1 MKKLTLALVAALSL
15 STAVF
20 AQESVPGANG
30 QIKFTGTITEK
41 GCTIVAGNSAI
52 VNLGAMPKAALKNSK
67 GAWGESQLK
76 FVDCNLELKD
86 GAKEGVK
93 RLESVQLTINP
104 GFGASFAP
112 ERLWANNGTAEGVG
126 VEVEIADNQGMQKVT
141 PAGITTPLVADI
153 DPVNDSATYQ
163 VRGRMVG
170 DAEVT
175 AGSVESIIS
184 FVASYK

>member
-1 MKKLTLALVAALSL
+1 MKKLTLALVAALSI
-15 STAVF
+15 SSAAF
-20 AQESVPGANG
+20 AQVPGANG

-52 VNLGAMPKAALKNSK
+52 VNLGAMPKAALKNSN

-86 GAKEGVK
+86 GQKK
-93 RLESVQLTINP
+93 LESVQLTIRP
-104 GFGASFAP
+104 GFNAP
-112 ERLWANNGTAEGVG
+112 FSPTLWANNGTAKGVG
-126 VEVEIADNQGMQKVT
+126 VEVEIASKIGMHKVT
-141 PAGITTPLVADI
+141 PAGITTPLEADI

-170 DAEVT
+170 DTNVT
-175 AGSVESIIS
+175 AGSVESIIA

>member
-1 MKKLTLALVAALSL
+1 MKKLTLALVAALSI
-15 STAVF
+15 SSAAF
-20 AQESVPGANG
+20 AQVPGANG
-30 QIKFTGTITEK
+30 QIKFTGTVTEK

-67 GAWGESQLK
+67 SAWSESQLK

-86 GAKEGVK
+86 GAKEGAK
-93 RLESVQLTINP
+93 RLESVQLTTNS
-104 GFGASFAP
+104 GFNASFSSD
-112 ERLWANNGTAEGVG
+112 LWANNGTAEGVG
-126 VEVEIADNQGMQKVT
+126 VEVEIASKIGMHKVT

-170 DAEVT
+170 DKSVT

-184 FVASYK
+184 FVASYR

>member
-1 MKKLTLALVAALSL
+1 MKKLSLALVAALSL

-20 AQESVPGANG
+20 AQVPGANG

-76 FVDCNLELKD
+76 FVDCNID
-86 GAKEGVK
+86 FKEGTGATK
-93 RLESVQLTINP
+93 LQAVQLTINP
-104 GFGASFAP
+104 GFNSSLSP
-112 ERLWANNGTAEGVG
+112 DLWANNGTAEDVG
-126 VEVEIADNQGMQKVT
+126 VEVQIADENGMQDVT
-141 PAGITTPLVADI
+141 PAGVTTPLVANI

-170 DAEVT
+170 GENVT

>member
-1 MKKLTLALVAALSL
+1 MEIMKKLSLALVAALSL

-20 AQESVPGANG
+20 AQVPGANG

-76 FVDCNLELKD
+76 FVDCNIDLQE
-86 GAKEGVK
+86 GATP
-93 RLESVQLTINP
+93 LQAVQLTITP
-104 GFGASFAP
+104 GFNASFSP
-112 ERLWANNGTAEGVG
+112 DLWANNGTAEGVG
-126 VEVEIADNQGMQKVT
+126 VEVQIADENGMQDVT
-141 PAGITTPLVADI
+141 PAGIAEPLVANI

-170 DAEVT
+170 DENVT